1 MNKFSKALGTKF
13 ELSKDIL
20 RIRTFELNGHTFK
33 VKVPL
38 TVETDAISQRTKNLD
53 ETKLEAY
60 YKELSQDFIN
70 NKQDIDGKVDEV
82 VFTENDVIVKGRS
95 LREAAKNKLL
105 METRVL
111 EMFKLLV
118 PEEATFDM
126 STLTYDMIEELFPF
140 TIQMQILELISD
152 TISPS
157 YKETK
162 GK

>member
-20 RIRTFELNGHTFK
+20 RIRTFELNGHIFK

-38 TVETDAISQRTKNLD
+38 TIETDAISQRTKNLD
-53 ETKLEAY
+53 EIKLEAY

-95 LREAAKNKLL
+95 FREAAKNKLL